1 MKTTIALAL
10 ALMCLLAVTVQAQDV
25 NVDWQRGNDFSKY
38 QTYSW
43 GESQHPL
50 KDDMWAQRVV
60 GLIEDQLKAK
70 GLTKVDAGA
79 SPSVVVVYNAGVKQN
94 ESLQGYRTGGFFMGG
109 SGSIQKVVENV
120 GTLVVDMYDP
130 AQKSHAWRGVA
141 EDTLS
146 DKSDKNIKKVENA
159 VKKMFE
165 KYPPKEK
172 T

>member
-1 MKTTIALAL
+1 MRTSFALFL
-10 ALMCLLAVTVQAQDV
+10 ALMMTCSLAVTALAQDV
-25 NVDWQRGNDFSKY
+25 NVDWQRGTDFSKFK
-38 QTYSW
+38 TYTW

-79 SPSVVVVYNAGVKQN
+79 SPSLTVVYNAGVKQN
-94 ESLQGYRTGGFFMGG
+94 ESLQGYRTGLFMG
-109 SGSIQKVVENV
+109 SGSIQKVVENE

-130 AQKSHAWRGVA
+130 AQKSHVWRGVA
-141 EDTLS
+141 EETLS
-146 DKSDKNIKKVENA
+146 DKSDKNIKKVESM

-165 KYPPKEK
+165 KYPPKDK

>member
-1 MKTTIALAL
+1 MKNTIALGF
-10 ALMCLLAVTVQAQDV
+10 ALMCLLAVTAGAQDV

-38 QTYSW
+38 KTYAW
-43 GESQHPL
+43 GESKNPV

-109 SGSIQKVVENV
+109 TGSIQKVIENE

-130 AQKSHAWRGVA
+130 AQKSHVWRGVA
-141 EDTLS
+141 EETLS
-146 DKSDKNIKKVENA
+146 DKYEKNIKKVESM

-165 KYPPKEK
+165 KYPPKDK

>member
-1 MKTTIALAL
+1 MKTRIALAS
-10 ALMCLLAVTVQAQDV
+10 ALMCLLAVTTQAQDV
-25 NVDWQRGNDFSKY
+25 NVDWQRGTDFSKY
-38 QTYSW
+38 KTYAW
-43 GESQHPL
+43 GESQHPI

-70 GLTKVDAGA
+70 GFAKVDAGA
-79 SPSVVVVYNAGVKQN
+79 NPSLVVVYNAGVKQN

-109 SGSIQKVVENV
+109 SGSIQKVITNE

-130 AQKSHAWRGVA
+130 AQKSHVWRGVA

-159 VKKMFE
+159 VKKLFE
-165 KYPPKEK
+165 KYPPKP
-172 T
+172 TT